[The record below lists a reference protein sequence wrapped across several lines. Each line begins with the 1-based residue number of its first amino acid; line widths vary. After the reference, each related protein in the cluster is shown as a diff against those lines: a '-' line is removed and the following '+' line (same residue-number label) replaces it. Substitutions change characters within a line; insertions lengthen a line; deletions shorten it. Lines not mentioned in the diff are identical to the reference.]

1 MNNCRIFNLKCFNP
15 LAGLETVRF
24 NIKMIFLGIDPGIA
38 TTGYGLVEKNGNKLR
53 LVEYGAILTPSS
65 DSISKRLLSLADQLD
80 AIVARYQPESVA
92 VEELFF
98 NTNVKTAMVVSQAR
112 GVILLSIERAGL
124 PVTSYTPV
132 QVKIGVSGY
141 GRADKNQVQQMVKQL
156 LALSQIPK
164 PDDAADAL
172 AIAICHAHS
181 VRIKSLK

>member
-1 MNNCRIFNLKCFNP
+1 
-15 LAGLETVRF
+15 
-24 NIKMIFLGIDPGIA
+24 MIFLGIDPGIA
-38 TTGYGLVEKNGNKLR
+38 TTGYGVIEKSGNKLK
-53 LVEYGAILTPSS
+53 LVTYGAIITSPDQT
-65 DSISKRLLSLADQLD
+65 DSQRLASLADQLEHV
-80 AIVARYQPESVA
+80 IFQYTPVAVA
-92 VEELFF
+92 VEALFF

-112 GVILLSIERAGL
+112 GVILLTVERAGL

-156 LALSQIPK
+156 LGLPQIPK